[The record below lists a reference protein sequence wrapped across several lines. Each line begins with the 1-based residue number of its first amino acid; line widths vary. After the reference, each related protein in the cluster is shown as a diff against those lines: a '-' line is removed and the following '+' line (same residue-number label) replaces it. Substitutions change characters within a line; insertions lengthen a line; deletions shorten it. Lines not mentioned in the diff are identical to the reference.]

1 MNKDKQSIQNTELYE
16 ERFAIKSSR
25 STYRFV
31 IAILIMVFAL
41 LAFRFYWINTFGGV
55 VVDGPSMCNTLQD
68 KDKLLMRY
76 CDGEDAERGDV
87 IVVHVENIPEIA
99 VENEGKPEDKK
110 TKYLIKRLI
119 AIEGDAVRCEKG
131 QVEIKYAGTNEWV
144 KLYEPYACYTDAEH
158 YNFGV
163 YEVGKG
169 EIFFLGDNRNVS
181 KDSRYN
187 QVQGS
192 HLDRLYKV
200 TDIIGVVPQWAI
212 EHREFIGKY
221 LIY

>member
-1 MNKDKQSIQNTELYE
+1 MNKDKQSIQNSELYE
-16 ERFAIKSSR
+16 ERFALKER
-25 STYRFV
+25 RGTYRFV
-31 IAILIMVFAL
+31 IAILVVIFAL
-41 LAFRFYWINTFGGV
+41 LAFRFYWVNTFSGV
-55 VVDGPSMCNTLQD
+55 NVDGESMCNTLQD
-68 KDKLLMRY
+68 KDMLLMRY

-87 IVVHVENIPEIA
+87 IVVSVENIPEIA
-99 VENEGKPEDKK
+99 KENKEKPEEKK

-131 QVEIKYAGTNEWV
+131 QIEIKYAGTDTWV
-144 KLYEPYACYTDAEH
+144 KLYEPYAYYTDEEN

-169 EIFFLGDNRNVS
+169 EIFFLGDNRNNS

-187 QVQGS
+187 QAQGS